1 MSTPQNPEDEQRP
14 AGPSEAATRLNQKV
28 TPPTPIPPQ
37 LPPDAASEAKTEFVS
52 RPAPPPPSAAP
63 TAVYTKTGVPADAP
77 RHAEPPRHQPS
88 PQQPPRYQAPQHE
101 APQHQAP
108 QHQGPQGQPPQGF
121 QPGPPP
127 QFRPGPPPH
136 FQPGPPPS
144 GPASGAPAPGAPAP
158 GASVPNVPAPH
169 VPPPSDGVP
178 AHLASQQPAPGAGRP
193 VADGLSMKHRN
204 PLGVWIGLPLITFGI
219 YGLVWYYKIHKEM
232 AQFDPRK
239 EIPVAGPLLVIIF
252 LGWTIIAPIISYN
265 NAGKRIRDAQR
276 AAGLPETCNPLL
288 CWLLMFAFGLHTW
301 YMQTE
306 LNKVVDRYGV
316 EPGTQVPLFV

>member
-14 AGPSEAATRLNQKV
+14 AGPSEAATRLNQKF

-37 LPPDAASEAKTEFVS
+37 PAAAPDAASEARTQFVA
-52 RPAPPPPSAAP
+52 RPTSPPPSAAP
-63 TAVYTKTGVPADAP
+63 TAVYQSGTPSGAP
-77 RHAEPPRHQPS
+77 RH
-88 PQQPPRYQAPQHE
+88 QQ
-101 APQHQAP
+101 
-108 QHQGPQGQPPQGF
+108 PQGQPPQPQAPRYQASNQPPPNH

-127 QFRPGPPPH
+127 QFHQGPPPPQ
-136 FQPGPPPS
+136 FQPGPPP
-144 GPASGAPAPGAPAP
+144 
-158 GASVPNVPAPH
+158 NVPAQNVPAQNVPAQNVPAQH
-169 VPPPSDGVP
+169 VPPASDGLPAQLAPQQPVP
-178 AHLASQQPAPGAGRP
+178 ASGRP

-252 LGWTIIAPIISYN
+252 LGWTIIAPIISFN

-276 AAGLPETCNPLL
+276 SAGLPETCNPLL
-288 CWLLMFAFGLHTW
+288 CWLLMFVFGLHTW